1 MIPGVPQA
9 QPGKRG
15 RGKRKVES
23 SPQLAELLGLH
34 SPCPAEG
41 LLWIQPIKHQ
51 HFNSFSF
58 CLFPHRCFGSAAPVG
73 PARAAVLSGL
83 ELPKPCAN
91 SSHGGVTGGGIC
103 SPSLQE
109 IAAGWQETSPICTS
123 LARGFYSGGGSLC
136 SLEMRW
142 RRLSDVKVFSLLL
155 HPVSHG
161 SCCHC

>member
-1 MIPGVPQA
+1 MEEGE
-9 QPGKRG
+9 
-15 RGKRKVES
+15 RKVES
-23 SPQLAELLGLH
+23 SPHLAELLGLH

-41 LLWIQPIKHQ
+41 LLWIQTIKHQ
-51 HFNSFSF
+51 HFSSFSF
-58 CLFPHRCFGSAAPVG
+58 CLSPHRCFGSAAPAG
-73 PARAAVLSGL
+73 PARATVCQAWSCQNHVPILLMEESQ
-83 ELPKPCAN
+83 
-91 SSHGGVTGGGIC
+91 GGWIC

-123 LARGFYSGGGSLC
+123 LAPGFYSGGSSLC

-155 HPVSHG
+155 CPVSRG

>member
-1 MIPGVPQA
+1 MFLRLNQENVEE
-9 QPGKRG
+9 GK
-15 RGKRKVES
+15 GKWRALLSWQS
-23 SPQLAELLGLH
+23 SLGCTP
-34 SPCPAEG
+34 PCPAEG
-41 LLWIQPIKHQ
+41 LLWIRPIKHQ
-51 HFNSFSF
+51 HFSSFSF

>member
-1 MIPGVPQA
+1 MVPQA

-51 HFNSFSF
+51 HFSSFSF

-91 SSHGGVTGGGIC
+91 SSHGGVTGGGNLQSQSAGNSSRMAGDK
-103 SPSLQE
+103 SPS
-109 IAAGWQETSPICTS
+109 AH
-123 LARGFYSGGGSLC
+123 
-136 SLEMRW
+136 
-142 RRLSDVKVFSLLL
+142 LLL
-155 HPVSHG
+155 ADFIPVAAP
-161 SCCHC
+161 CAPWR